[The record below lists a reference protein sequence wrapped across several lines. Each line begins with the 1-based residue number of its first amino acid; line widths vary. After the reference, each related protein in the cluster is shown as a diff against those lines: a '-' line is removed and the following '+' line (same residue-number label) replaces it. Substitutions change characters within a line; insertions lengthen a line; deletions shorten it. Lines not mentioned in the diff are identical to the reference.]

1 MALVL
6 TPAYPVLMPEHKL
19 LELQTLPLL
28 SIGDELVFWQKHQP
42 GGSDPEQQRCKMS
55 SGEPMAKA
63 FLYGSDPSK
72 HLWSERDWKTVF
84 INWAHLAWSLL
95 SCGGKHGGRGPPHCH
110 LGAPWLIE
118 VELMS
123 FWSVTCF
130 SSFHE
135 LLLSCRCFWIPAY
148 LIKTNYI
155 FIAYFYHF
163 QFPVLITFSCQ
174 SCESLVITMK

>member
-1 MALVL
+1 MGLCSGRSTKQEAVILKSKDARYHLVSL
-6 TPAYPVLMPEHKL
+6 WPKPSSVA
-19 LELQTLPLL
+19 QTLGN
-28 SIGDELVFWQKHQP
+28 IRGQN
-42 GGSDPEQQRCKMS
+42 GI
-55 SGEPMAKA
+55 
-63 FLYGSDPSK
+63 
-72 HLWSERDWKTVF
+72 ERVF

-130 SSFHE
+130 SSLHE

-155 FIAYFYHF
+155 FIVYFYNF

-174 SCESLVITMK
+174 CCESLVITMK